1 MKNPIEQIEHIADR
15 GGFVEFLFALSR
27 NAKNHP
33 EEWSNRTV
41 ADYLEQMA
49 SWIEDAYPSNGI
61 VDWES
66 VDYQVL
72 AKILYM
78 GKIYE

>member
-1 MKNPIEQIEHIADR
+1 MEQFISFVNELSADAKDNPD
-15 GGFVEFLFALSR
+15 
-27 NAKNHP
+27 
-33 EEWSNRTV
+33 EWENTTI

-49 SWIEDAYPSNGI
+49 SWIEDAYVI
-61 VDWES
+61 YDDIDWEKI
-66 VDYQVL
+66 DYKTF